1 MNFDYSV
8 SITKTSHFELEY
20 KQLAVAF
27 EFKTF
32 DEAYEKYKECVADES
47 AHVSTLNSVRSSVTI
62 TMAHKDSIQYRVN
75 IYN

>member
-1 MNFDYSV
+1 MEKNYSV
-8 SITKTSHFELEY
+8 SITKTSHFNLEY
-20 KQLAVAF
+20 KQLAIAF
-27 EFKTF
+27 EFKTW
-32 DEAYEKYKECVADES
+32 DEAYNKYKECVEDES

>member
-1 MNFDYSV
+1 MERNYSV
-8 SITKTSHFELEY
+8 SMNTTSHFELEY
-20 KQLAVAF
+20 KQRAVSF
-27 EFKTF
+27 EFKTWE
-32 DEAYEKYKECVADES
+32 EAHEKYKELVADES